1 VECQPTKPVQIGQL
15 GELGQSQ
22 SPLCRAIKTRIF
34 VERFLR
40 LPRTRPDRPMT
51 GFGARAKFA
60 VLLGVSLLAGWR
72 PLADTFNLAL
82 NNEEYTHILLVLP
95 LAGTL
100 IALDRHLL
108 ELTSRTGSRM
118 GVALL
123 IASTTVAALARW
135 APGFHADVQLS
146 LAMIALIMW
155 WIGAFVFSFGTQ
167 VSRSL
172 LFPLC
177 FLLWMVPFPALVL
190 DWIIQLLQRGSAF
203 SARLL
208 FESTRVPVAQD
219 GLLLSIPG
227 VTLEVAKECS
237 SIRSSMMLLVT
248 TMVVAQLFLRSP
260 WRKALVMAVA
270 IPLTV
275 AKNGLRIFTIGML
288 GTRVD
293 PAYLTGSFHHHG
305 GIIFLAIA
313 LGAVFLLL
321 WILRRGEEH
330 SLVPSR
336 FDSVTVVKPTQG

>member
-1 VECQPTKPVQIGQL
+1 LWKGFATAKG
-15 GELGQSQ
+15 
-22 SPLCRAIKTRIF
+22 
-34 VERFLR
+34 
-40 LPRTRPDRPMT
+40 RPGRPMT
-51 GFGARAKFA
+51 GFSAHVKFA

-72 PLADTFNLAL
+72 PLVETFHLAL
-82 NNEEYTHILLVLP
+82 NNEEYTHILLILP
-95 LAGTL
+95 LAVAL
-100 IALDRHLL
+100 ISLDRHMLDL
-108 ELTSRTGSRM
+108 ASRTGSRM

-123 IASTTVAALARW
+123 VASTAAAALARW
-135 APGFHADVQLS
+135 TPGPHADVRLS
-146 LAMIALIMW
+146 LAVLALIIW
-155 WIGAFVFSFGTQ
+155 WIGAFVLCYGSQ

-172 LFPLC
+172 RFPLG

-190 DWIIQLLQRGSAF
+190 DRIIQLLQRGSAF

-208 FESTRVPVAQD
+208 FESARVPVAQD

-260 WRKALVMAVA
+260 GRKLLVIAVA

-293 PAYLTGSFHHHG
+293 PAYMTGSFHHQG
-305 GIIFLAIA
+305 GVIFLAIA
-313 LGAVFLLL
+313 LGVVFLLL
-321 WILRRGEEH
+321 WILRRGEEQPPG
-330 SLVPSR
+330 PSR
-336 FDSVTVVKPTQG
+336 LNSVRVVKPTPG